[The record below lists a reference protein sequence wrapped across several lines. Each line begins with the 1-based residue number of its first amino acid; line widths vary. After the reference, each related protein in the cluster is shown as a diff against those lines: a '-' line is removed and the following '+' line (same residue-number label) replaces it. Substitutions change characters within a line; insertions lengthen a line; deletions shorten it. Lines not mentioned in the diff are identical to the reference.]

1 MATFSLENF
10 GCRATEADAAA
21 MRRALRSAGWTML
34 EQHASADVVVL
45 NTCTVTSAA
54 DSQARDAVRKIHRA
68 NPAARILVTGCYAQR
83 APEDLAQLPGV
94 SWVVGN
100 SHQTEIPRLLRELAA
115 PGAGVP
121 FAARSVANSSSE
133 SAEPAPARDFVPLAT
148 LDTEPMSLARGPAKI
163 LTGDIFAQTSMQVSP
178 LEGIPAD
185 RTRPILKI
193 QDGCNN
199 RCSYCVIPFVRGRSR
214 SLPPEEVLQET
225 RNLIDAG
232 AKEIVLSG
240 INLGSYGRDLAPR
253 VELADLVR
261 RILNET
267 ALEQLRFS
275 SIEPQDV
282 TEDFVALVAAS
293 PRIAPHF
300 HVPLQSGSDRILR
313 AMHRW
318 YRAAHYAE
326 RIHLIRR
333 ALPDA
338 AIGADVI
345 AGFPGET
352 DEDFAATFDFIARL
366 PFTYLHVFSF
376 SARPGTKAADLGAPV
391 SLAVTRDRA
400 RALRALGQQKAAAF
414 RELQAGT
421 KCARAHAGARR
432 RHLDRSFDRELSES
446 ASGRPPPRECLV
458 RSAHQLRAGS
468 SGARRSAQFS
478 KITSASAR
486 FPLCVIVSEMFFT
499 PSRAANSPATPCSRS
514 EGLPLGS
521 RITSISRQ
529 RMPDRQP
536 VPSAFIAASFAAN
549 RPA

>member
-21 MRRALRSAGWTML
+21 MRRSLRSAGWTML

-68 NPAARILVTGCYAQR
+68 NPATRILVTGCYAQR

-100 SHQTEIPRLLRELAA
+100 SHQSEIPRLLRESLVPDASVAVAA
-115 PGAGVP
+115 SPGAD
-121 FAARSVANSSSE
+121 FSSE
-133 SAEPAPARDFVPLAT
+133 SLSHSPPRDFVPLAT

-178 LEGIPAD
+178 LESIPAD

-199 RCSYCVIPFVRGRSR
+199 RCSYCVIPFVRGKSR
-214 SLPPEEVLQET
+214 SLRPGEVLEEA
-225 RNLIDAG
+225 RKLIDAG

-240 INLGSYGRDLAPR
+240 INLGSYGRDLTPR
-253 VELADLVR
+253 VDLADLLR

-267 ALEQLRFS
+267 TLEQLRFS

-282 TEDFVALVAAS
+282 TEDFVALVASS
-293 PRIAPHF
+293 PRIASHF

-326 RIHLIRR
+326 RIQLIRSV
-333 ALPDA
+333 LPDA
-338 AIGADVI
+338 GVGADVI

-352 DEDFAATFDFIARL
+352 DEDFTTTFDFIARL

-376 SARPGTKAADLGAPV
+376 SVRPGTKAADLGSPV
-391 SLAVTRDRA
+391 AAAVIRDRA

-414 RELQAGT
+414 QELHT
-421 KCARAHAGARR
+421 
-432 RHLDRSFDRELSES
+432 
-446 ASGRPPPRECLV
+446 GRT
-458 RSAHQLRAGS
+458 LRALTL
-468 SGARRSAQFS
+468 ARGGDTWTEALTGNYLKVR
-478 KITSASAR
+478 
-486 FPLCVIVSEMFFT
+486 V
-499 PSRAANSPATPCSRS
+499 
-514 EGLPLGS
+514 EG
-521 RITSISRQ
+521 R
-529 RMPDRQP
+529 
-536 VPSAFIAASFAAN
+536 
-549 RPA
+549 RPANTWCEARISTAQEASEREVALSSRR

>member
-34 EQHASADVVVL
+34 DQHSSADVVVL

-68 NPAARILVTGCYAQR
+68 NPDARILVTGCYAQR

-100 SHQTEIPRLLRELAA
+100 SHQTEIPRLLRELFVLDADA
-115 PGAGVP
+115 PSTVG
-121 FAARSVANSSSE
+121 SVANFSRE
-133 SAEPAPARDFVPLAT
+133 SLDSAPARDFVPLAI

-163 LTGDIFAQTSMQVSP
+163 LTGDIFAQTVMRISP
-178 LEGIPAD
+178 LEGIPGD

-214 SLPPEEVLQET
+214 SLPPNEVLEET
-225 RNLIDAG
+225 RKLVEAG

-240 INLGSYGRDLAPR
+240 INLGSYGRDLSPR
-253 VELADLVR
+253 VDLADLVR
-261 RILNET
+261 RILDQT

-293 PRIAPHF
+293 WRIAKHF

-326 RIHLIRR
+326 RIRLIRS

-352 DEDFAATFDFIARL
+352 DEDFAATFDFIVRL

-391 SLAVTRDRA
+391 SAAVTRNRA
-400 RALRALGQQKAAAF
+400 RALRALGQRKAAAF
-414 RELQAGT
+414 RELYAGRT
-421 KCARAHAGARR
+421 VRALTLARGGDTWTEALTGNYLKVRAEGRRPANTWCEARV
-432 RHLDRSFDRELSES
+432 S
-446 ASGRPPPRECLV
+446 
-458 RSAHQLRAGS
+458 
-468 SGARRSAQFS
+468 SAQKEAEREEILS
-478 KITSASAR
+478 
-486 FPLCVIVSEMFFT
+486 
-499 PSRAANSPATPCSRS
+499 SRR
-514 EGLPLGS
+514 
-521 RITSISRQ
+521 
-529 RMPDRQP
+529 
-536 VPSAFIAASFAAN
+536 
-549 RPA
+549 